1 MTRHLAAPWDPRD
14 PWRLRAD
21 RNMGRNEED
30 KMKRTIWMKRAVVC
44 LISGLILAAAAGGTA
59 FGEEET
65 STYDRIVNSR
75 SGVTSRVVSQRS
87 RTDDEDEEDDD
98 TG

>member
-1 MTRHLAAPWDPRD
+1 
-14 PWRLRAD
+14 
-21 RNMGRNEED
+21 
-30 KMKRTIWMKRAVVC
+30 MKRTIWMKRAVVC

-87 RTDDEDEEDDD
+87 RTDDEDEEDI
-98 TG
+98 

>member
-1 MTRHLAAPWDPRD
+1 
-14 PWRLRAD
+14 
-21 RNMGRNEED
+21 
-30 KMKRTIWMKRAVVC
+30 MKRTIWMKRAVVC

-65 STYDRIVNSR
+65 STYDRIAKSR

-87 RTDDEDEEDDD
+87 RTDDEDEEDDE
-98 TG
+98 TGRTYRDEDRKTGPARLQRWRS